1 MKQVFVKISVI
12 ISFTRERRGGKSLS
26 ALLVE
31 ELSSV
36 LIAIVSPAVMMK
48 LLLMLVWLSAVA
60 VQPQN
65 VECTGIYR
73 RVKEFCCSRERA
85 SAQQTNQ
92 LVSQLSTV
100 NSSTSSSWKTV
111 HAVCLCV
118 RGRKREGQEEHTI
131 NHATKGCLDCLV
143 KVS

>member
-111 HAVCLCV
+111 HGCMLV
-118 RGRKREGQEEHTI
+118 RERKKERRARGTYNKSCNEGLPRLPRQ
-131 NHATKGCLDCLV
+131 
-143 KVS
+143 S